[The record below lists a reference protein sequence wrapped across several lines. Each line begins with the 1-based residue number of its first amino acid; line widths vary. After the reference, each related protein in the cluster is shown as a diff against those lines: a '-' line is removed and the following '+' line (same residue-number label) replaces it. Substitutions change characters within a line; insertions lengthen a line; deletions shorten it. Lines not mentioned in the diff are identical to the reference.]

1 MGILESLV
9 TESQI
14 LIDIGRRRTLDLRT
28 ARRPACLPHAELYAS
43 RRYTGGTTM
52 LNLEL
57 IATCKIPEIPHPVKK
72 SNLTSYHNFIK
83 PMSRIKGR
91 KVCTC
96 L

>member
-57 IATCKIPEIPHPVKK
+57 IATCKIPEMKK